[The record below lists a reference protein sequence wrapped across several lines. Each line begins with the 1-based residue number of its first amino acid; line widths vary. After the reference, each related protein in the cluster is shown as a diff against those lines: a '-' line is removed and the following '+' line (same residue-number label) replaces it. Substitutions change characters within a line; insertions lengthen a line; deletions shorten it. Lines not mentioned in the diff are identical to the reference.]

1 MKKRIL
7 SLLFAIVMMA
17 AMLPTPVSAM
27 IVDQYPEGACTCGG
41 NTSSITY
48 SITAHTDTK
57 HLYAPSCPVHG
68 KGYSETHRFSNGVCT
83 VCGYDSSGGGT
94 GDDETCV
101 HEYQYTYGLA
111 NRTGHG
117 KSGKCIH
124 CSATTS
130 ITLEAHTFTD
140 GVCVCGYTSSG
151 TIGGGTIGGGT
162 IGGGTGDNET
172 CVHEYQYTYD
182 LANRT
187 GHEKSGKCIH
197 CSAPTLTTLEEHTF
211 TDGVCVCGYT
221 SSGTIGGGT
230 SDNETCVHEYQY
242 AYATM
247 NQSVHRKFDKCIHCP
262 VEGPSILEAHT
273 YTDGVCVCG
282 YTYSGT
288 IGGGTGNPETCV
300 HQYQYAYASLNQ
312 SVHRKS
318 GNCIHCS
325 ATARVSL
332 EAHTFTDGVCVC
344 GATETVAVCPEG
356 THVFDNNCDA
366 DCNVCGTPREVGDH
380 VSGAAYPCV
389 AGNCI
394 HCSADMPATA
404 NHSYDNDCDADCNV
418 CGTPR
423 EVGDHISGAAY
434 PCVAGNC
441 IHCSAN
447 VPATANHVFDNNC
460 DADCNVCGTPR
471 EAGAHVSD
479 AAYPCMDGVCIHCSA
494 DMPATANHSYDN
506 VCDADCNNCG
516 AIREVGDHVSNSGY
530 PCMPGSC
537 IHCGAGVPAAD
548 HELGENG
555 HTCTVC
561 GGILSCGDGYHWY
574 HYNCDKTCHQ
584 CGEETRPEADHQRND
599 RPACS
604 ESAEC
609 VLCGTDFPPTI
620 RHTDNGYGTCTVCN
634 ENTYRCEYGHHTTD
648 GQCDA
653 DCNLCGAAVET
664 YHVSSNWACKN
675 YCVLCEAPLGNTADH
690 NYECQVAEDPTCGED
705 GYYLYICM
713 VCDEYYELTPPASG
727 NHTSNASYPCENG
740 ACIYCGTD
748 MPATADHSYDNACD
762 ADCNN
767 CGTTREVG
775 DHVNNAAHPCVDGN
789 CVNCG
794 VAMEA
799 ERGHCYEYECS
810 ANCLWCGA
818 VNPDPGDHSSNAEY
832 PCQDGECI
840 LCGGF
845 APAGDHLAD
854 GWPCL
859 ELWCSWCGE
868 ELPLTA
874 DHSYDSNFDWYCNAC
889 DEFRVVDIP
898 MDMVGVS
905 VSEDVNGLAMA
916 FSAKVEG
923 ITFDGTR
930 IVYDNATIGGHKLIG
945 LGAVVSN
952 NYDEMGYAP
961 TLEDVD
967 GIRVLDVPAVYA
979 YDYDEATGTL
989 YFAIR
994 IINIPDEYKD
1004 RMLVFTPY
1012 FIFENNAG
1020 EQEAH
1025 QSTGWGNSYNE
1036 IANAVL

>member
-68 KGYSETHRFSNGVCT
+68 KGYSEDHRFRNGVCT

-94 GDDETCV
+94 GDDETCA

-111 NRTGHG
+111 NRTGHE

-151 TIGGGTIGGGT
+151 TIGGGT
-162 IGGGTGDNET
+162 GDNET
-172 CVHEYQYTYD
+172 CVHEYQYTY
-182 LANRT
+182 ASMSQSVHSKFGR
-187 GHEKSGKCIH
+187 CIH
-197 CSAPTLTTLEEHTF
+197 CSAPTLTSLEAHTY
-211 TDGVCVCGYT
+211 TDGVCVCGYE
-221 SSGTIGGGT
+221 SSDGETGGETGGGT

-380 VSGAAYPCV
+380 V
-389 AGNCI
+389 
-394 HCSADMPATA
+394 
-404 NHSYDNDCDADCNV
+404 
-418 CGTPR
+418 
-423 EVGDHISGAAY
+423 SGAAY

-604 ESAEC
+604 ESAGC

-620 RHTDNGYGTCTVCN
+620 RHTDNGYGTCIVCN

-690 NYECQVAEDPTCGED
+690 NYECQVAVDPTCGED
-705 GYYLYICM
+705 GYYLYTCM

-727 NHTSNASYPCENG
+727 NHTSNAAYPCQNG
-740 ACIYCGTD
+740 ACIY
-748 MPATADHSYDNACD
+748 
-762 ADCNN
+762 
-767 CGTTREVG
+767 
-775 DHVNNAAHPCVDGN
+775 
-789 CVNCG
+789 
-794 VAMEA
+794 
-799 ERGHCYEYECS
+799 
-810 ANCLWCGA
+810 
-818 VNPDPGDHSSNAEY
+818 
-832 PCQDGECI
+832 
-840 LCGGF
+840 CGGF

-859 ELWCSWCGE
+859 EQWCTWCGE

-889 DEFRVVDIP
+889 GEFRVVDIP
-898 MDMVGVS
+898 LDMVGVS

-967 GIRVLDVPAVYA
+967 GIRVLDIPAVYA
-979 YDYDEATGTL
+979 YKYDEATGTL

-994 IINIPDEYKD
+994 IINIPEEHKD
-1004 RMLVFTPY
+1004 TMLVFTPY

-1025 QSTGWGNSYNE
+1025 QSTGWGKSYNE
-1036 IANAVL
+1036 VADAVL